1 MLYKCNKLL
10 LFSPSAF
17 FRAFAVYS
25 RQIDASALCYQ
36 ALETK
41 PMVQNQKYKSV
52 ASSAMFFAAFSCA
65 VVTKQRGKTAA
76 GLVMQTNHGSDPK
89 NNMNNFEI

>member
-1 MLYKCNKLL
+1 
-10 LFSPSAF
+10 
-17 FRAFAVYS
+17 
-25 RQIDASALCYQ
+25 
-36 ALETK
+36 
-41 PMVQNQKYKSV
+41 MVQNQKYKSV